1 MKKLLILFFVLGV
14 MPVMGQNVTP
24 LSQSSSKSMLE
35 VLAEDQV
42 QILTSRLSL
51 NEQQQQ
57 QVSVLVLGCLKSEKF
72 QKLLGEKEEGS
83 LLNSDEDGTHSE
95 KIQNNL
101 LLDNEFQK
109 GMKPIL
115 NEDQIKTMS
124 RYIPS

>member
-72 QKLLGEKEEGS
+72 QKLLGAKEEGS

>member
-1 MKKLLILFFVLGV
+1 MKKLLILFFALGA

-72 QKLLGEKEEGS
+72 QKLLDEKEEGS

>member
-1 MKKLLILFFVLGV
+1 MKKLLILFFALGA

>member
-1 MKKLLILFFVLGV
+1 MKKLLILFFALGV

-24 LSQSSSKSMLE
+24 LSQSSNKSMLE

-57 QVSVLVLGCLKSEKF
+57 KVSVLVLGCLKSEKF